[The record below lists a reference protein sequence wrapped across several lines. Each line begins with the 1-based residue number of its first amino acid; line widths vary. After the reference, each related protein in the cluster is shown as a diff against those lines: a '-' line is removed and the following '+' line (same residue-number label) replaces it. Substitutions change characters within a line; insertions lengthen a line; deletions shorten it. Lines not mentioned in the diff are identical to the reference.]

1 MQHSNAHAA
10 ALQPDLGALEQQI
23 RDIDSRLLRL
33 ATSMGA
39 TVGRNQLQND
49 SAAAAASPASPSA
62 AGAAQGGSVQGSSV
76 QGGSAQVGQAAL
88 APFVQTGLAR
98 EELARLARAEYK
110 NRRRR
115 EQVLDAP
122 DLFADPAWDILL
134 DLFVSRLEGKA
145 ISTSS
150 ACIASCVPVTTALR
164 WLTALEASGM
174 IRKLADRRDKRRV
187 HVEITDLGMERLTR
201 YFEGNSH

>member
-10 ALQPDLGALEQQI
+10 PLHTDLGSLEQQI
-23 RDIDSRLLRL
+23 REIDSRLLRL

-39 TVGRNQLQND
+39 AVT
-49 SAAAAASPASPSA
+49 P
-62 AGAAQGGSVQGSSV
+62 AAQLPAGN
-76 QGGSAQVGQAAL
+76 AL
-88 APFVQTGLAR
+88 PTGLPR
-98 EELARLARAEYK
+98 EELAKLARAEYK

-115 EQVLDAP
+115 EQVLDVP

-134 DLFVSRLEGKA
+134 DLYVSRLEGKQ

-174 IRKLADRRDKRRV
+174 VRKLADRRDKRRV
-187 HVEITDLGMERLTR
+187 YVEITDMALERLTR
-201 YFEGNSH
+201 YFEGHSA

>member
-1 MQHSNAHAA
+1 MAQTNAHTPAVPA
-10 ALQPDLGALEQQI
+10 VALGTLEQQI

-39 TVGRNQLQND
+39 TVPGPV
-49 SAAAAASPASPSA
+49 APTPAS
-62 AGAAQGGSVQGSSV
+62 
-76 QGGSAQVGQAAL
+76 
-88 APFVQTGLAR
+88 TLAR
-98 EELARLARAEYK
+98 EELIGLAKSEYR

-115 EQVLDAP
+115 ERVLDAP

-134 DLFVSRLEGKA
+134 DLFASRLEGKQ

-174 IRKLADRRDKRRV
+174 VRKLADRRDKRRV
-187 HVEITDLGMERLTR
+187 YVEITDLGMERITR
-201 YFEGNSH
+201 YFEGHPN